1 MALWFGP
8 IQDLNAMQSFK
19 IHCKIVED
27 ASGFSV
33 GCPQFPVLGRGQYV
47 SILGLATKGGLLFDF
62 NQFLAS
68 ENFSHFQP
76 ALQSL
81 LAECGKLKKRIF
93 GRLLLLET
101 LQLQLGLH

>member
-1 MALWFGP
+1 
-8 IQDLNAMQSFK
+8 MQSFK

-27 ASGFSV
+27 VSGFSV
-33 GCPQFPVLGRGQYV
+33 ECPQFPVLGRGQYV
-47 SILGLATKGGLLFDF
+47 SILGLATKGGLLFYF

-81 LAECGKLKKRIF
+81 LAESVKF
-93 GRLLLLET
+93 
-101 LQLQLGLH
+101 